1 MAKNLVIVES
11 PAKAKTIEKFLGSD
25 YQVESSYG
33 HIADLPSKEIGVD
46 VLNGFKP
53 KYEVS
58 ADKKALVSKL
68 KGLAKKAEM
77 VWLASD
83 EDREG
88 EAISWHLAEEL
99 KLDKSKTKRIVFH
112 EITKNAILKAIDNP
126 REIDYNLVNAQ
137 QARRVLDRLVGYEL
151 SPVLWKKVKGGL
163 SAGRVQSVSVRLIVE
178 REREIQ
184 EFKAV
189 ASYSVTAEFTNEAG
203 KIVKAKLPK
212 NFATQ
217 KEAEDFLNKNI
228 GSTYKVADLETKPT
242 KKTPAAPFTTSTLQ
256 QEAARKLYLPVGITM
271 QIAQR
276 LYEAGL
282 ITYMRTDSVNLSKD
296 AMNAA
301 EAEIIRSY
309 GKEFSH
315 PRTFANKSKGAQEA
329 HEAIRPTDMSQHS
342 VNIDRDQARLYDLI
356 WKRTLASQMSDAKL
370 ERTNVKIQA
379 NNHDEIFS
387 ATGEVLLFEG
397 FLKVYLEGSDD
408 DDEEQEGLLPALK
421 VNEKLQNNYI
431 TATERYSRPPARYTE
446 ASLVK
451 KLEELGIGRPS
462 TYAPTISTIIN
473 RNYVEKGTLEGQER
487 NYSQL
492 TLTSGKVTDK
502 LLTENTGS
510 DKGKLV
516 PTDIGTIVTDFL
528 VKNFERI
535 LDYNFTAK
543 VEQDFDEIAE
553 GNIDWH
559 KMMQEFYDQFHP
571 NVKDVEENAERESG
585 ERILGT
591 DPKSGKPV
599 SVRLGKF
606 GPMAQIGNA
615 EDEEKIFASLMNDQ
629 NIGTITLEEALKLFL
644 LPKNLGIYKG
654 EEVEVNNGRFGPYV
668 RFGKMFISLPKGEDP
683 MDVSLVRAQ
692 ELIDEKEKADAPIA
706 TYKNEGV
713 QKGVGRFGPFLKWN
727 GMFINVNKK
736 YNFDNLSQ
744 SDIVELIEDKIQK
757 EIDKVIHHWEEEG
770 IKVEKARWGRS
781 VITKG
786 KIKIELSKDVDAAAL
801 TLETI
806 QEMIEKKAPAKKTP
820 AKKATAKKATVTKKA
835 TTTKKTTV
843 KKK

>member
-46 VLNGFKP
+46 VEHGFKP

-58 ADKKALVSKL
+58 ADKKALVTKL
-68 KGLAKKAEM
+68 KGLAKNAEM

-99 KLDKSKTKRIVFH
+99 KLDKNKTKRIVFH
-112 EITKNAILKAIDNP
+112 EITKTAILKAIENP

-151 SPVLWKKVKGGL
+151 SPVLWRKIKGGL

-184 EFKAV
+184 NFKPV
-189 ASYSVTAEFTNEAG
+189 ATYLVVAEFINQSG
-203 KIVKAKLPK
+203 KSFKAKLPK
-212 NFATQ
+212 NFNTK
-217 KEAEDFLNKNI
+217 KEAEDFLAKNI
-228 GSTYKVADLETKPT
+228 GSNYKVSDIETKPT
-242 KKTPAAPFTTSTLQ
+242 KRFPAAPFTTSTLQ

-271 QIAQR
+271 QLAQR

-296 AMNAA
+296 AIDAA
-301 EAEIIRSY
+301 QAEITKSY
-309 GKEFSH
+309 GKEFSK
-315 PRTFANKSKGAQEA
+315 PRTFTNKSKGAQEA
-329 HEAIRPTDMSQHS
+329 HEAIRPTDMSRHT

-356 WKRTLASQMSDAKL
+356 WKRTLASQMSDAEL
-370 ERTNVKIQA
+370 ERTNVKIEA
-379 NNHDEIFS
+379 NNHQEVFTAS
-387 ATGEVLLFEG
+387 GEVIKFEG
-397 FLKVYLEGSDD
+397 FLKVYLEGNDD
-408 DDEEQEGLLPALK
+408 DDEEQEGMLPAMK
-421 VNEKLQNNYI
+421 VNEKLINNYI
-431 TATERYSRPPARYTE
+431 TATERYSRPPSRYTE
-446 ASLVK
+446 AALVK

-473 RNYVEKGTLEGQER
+473 RSYVEKGTLEGQER
-487 NYSQL
+487 NYTQL
-492 TLTSGKVTDK
+492 TLQSGKISDK
-502 LLTENTGS
+502 VLKENTGS

-516 PTDIGTIVTDFL
+516 PTDIGNIVTDFL
-528 VKNFERI
+528 VKNFGAI

-553 GNIDWH
+553 GNINWT
-559 KMMQEFYDQFHP
+559 KMMQEFYDKFHP
-571 NVKDVEENAERESG
+571 NVKEVEANAERESG

-591 DPKSGKPV
+591 HPESGKPV
-599 SVRLGKF
+599 SVRLGKY
-606 GPMAQIGNA
+606 GAMAQIGNA
-615 EDEEKIFASLMNDQ
+615 EDENKQFASLRQ
-629 NIGTITLEEALKLFL
+629 
-644 LPKNLGIYKG
+644 YKG
-654 EEVEVNNGRFGPYV
+654 EEIEVNNGRFGPYV
-668 RFGKMFISLPKGEDP
+668 KFGSQFISLPKGMDP
-683 MDVSLVRAQ
+683 MDATMEIAQ
-692 ELIDEKEKADAPIA
+692 GLIDDKAQADAPIG
-706 TYKNEGV
+706 TYDNLPI
-713 QKGVGRFGPFLKWN
+713 QKGVGRFGPFIKWN
-727 GMFINVNKK
+727 GMFINVSKK

-744 SDIVELIEDKIQK
+744 SDLNELIEEKQQK
-757 EIDKVIHHWEEEG
+757 EVDKVLHDWKEQG

-786 KIKIELSKDVDAAAL
+786 KIKIELSKDIDASKL
-801 TLETI
+801 TLEEV
-806 QEMIEKKAPAKKTP
+806 QDLIEKKSPS
-820 AKKATAKKATVTKKA
+820 KKATPKKAAIKKTVTKK
-835 TTTKKTTV
+835 K
-843 KKK
+843 

>member
-11 PAKAKTIEKFLGSD
+11 PAKAKTIEKFLGSE

-46 VLNGFKP
+46 VENGFLP

-58 ADKKALVSKL
+58 PDKKALVKKL
-68 KGLAKKAEM
+68 KDLSKKADT

-88 EAISWHLAEEL
+88 EAISWHLSEEL
-99 KLDKSKTKRIVFH
+99 KLEPSKTKRIVFH
-112 EITKNAILKAIDNP
+112 EITKTAIQKAIENP
-126 REIDYNLVNAQ
+126 RGINYDLVNAQ

-151 SPVLWKKVKGGL
+151 SPVLWRKVKGGL

-184 EFKAV
+184 NFKAV
-189 ASYSVTAEFTNEAG
+189 ASYSIVAEFSNEAG
-203 KIVKAKLPK
+203 KTFKAKLPK
-212 NFATQ
+212 NFNTK

-228 GSTYKVADLETKPT
+228 GSTYKVSDLETKPT
-242 KKTPAAPFTTSTLQ
+242 KKSPAAPFTTSTLQ
-256 QEAARKLYLPVGITM
+256 QEAARKLYLPVGVTM
-271 QIAQR
+271 QLAQR

-282 ITYMRTDSVNLSKD
+282 ITYMRTDSVNLSNE
-296 AMNAA
+296 AINAA
-301 EAEIIRSY
+301 EAEIIKSY
-309 GKEFSH
+309 GKEFSK

-329 HEAIRPTDMSQHS
+329 HEAIRPTDMSRHT

-356 WKRTLASQMSDAKL
+356 WKRTLASQMSDAEL
-370 ERTNVKIQA
+370 ERTNVKIEA
-379 NNHDEIFS
+379 NNHSEVFA

-397 FLKVYLEGSDD
+397 FLKVYLEGHDD
-408 DDEEQEGLLPALK
+408 EDEEQEGMLPALK

-473 RNYVEKGTLEGQER
+473 RNYVEKGNLDGQER
-487 NYSQL
+487 KYTQL
-492 TLTSGKVTDK
+492 TLQSGKVDEK
-502 LLTENTGS
+502 LLKENTGS

-516 PTDIGTIVTDFL
+516 PTDIGVIVTDFL

-553 GNIDWH
+553 GNVNWA

-571 NVKDVEENAERESG
+571 NVKDVEANAERESG

-591 DPKSGKPV
+591 DPKTGKPV

-606 GPMAQIGNA
+606 GPMAQIGDA
-615 EDEEKIFASLMNDQ
+615 EDDEKQFASLMADQ
-629 NIGTITLEEALKLFL
+629 NIGNITLEEALNLFL
-644 LPKNLGIYKG
+644 LPKKLGDYKG

-683 MDVSLVRAQ
+683 LDVTFDRAK
-692 ELIDEKEKADAPIA
+692 ELIAEKEQADAPIG
-706 TYKNEGV
+706 TYKNESV
-713 QKGVGRFGPFLKWN
+713 QKGVGRFGPFIKWN
-727 GMFINVNKK
+727 GMFINVSKK

-744 SDIVELIEDKIQK
+744 SDITELIEDKLQK
-757 EIDKVIHHWEEEG
+757 EIDKVIHDWKEDG
-770 IKVEKARWGRS
+770 IRVEKARWGRS

-786 KIKIELSKDVDAAAL
+786 KVKIELSKDVDASKL
-801 TLETI
+801 TLDEVKD
-806 QEMIEKKAPAKKTP
+806 MIEKKAPAKKTA
-820 AKKATAKKATVTKKA
+820 AKKTTATKKPAAKKTTAKKK
-835 TTTKKTTV
+835 
-843 KKK
+843 